1 MDDIQFEIDVRNTEV
16 MNLKWELEQ
25 TDYKAIKYAE
35 GLIPDGDYQE
45 TRNHRN
51 HIRARINRLEEE
63 MEELGKLLGR
73 DAVG

>member
-1 MDDIQFEIDVRNTEV
+1 MDDIQFEIDARNTEV

-45 TRNHRN
+45 ARDHRN
-51 HIRARINRLEEE
+51 RIRARINRLEEE
-63 MEELGKLLGR
+63 MEELGKLLRGN
-73 DAVG
+73 AAG